1 MIPTS
6 RQYAESLDAP
16 KGFDGIM
23 VGAVAVGAAV
33 FNYPYRWMLRKSF
46 SLTMFFQIAC
56 MQVGSLLYSL
66 AQVANKLELVVAG
79 RLLGG
84 CGASVYPVYQFVA
97 EEVGKNKR
105 SEVISLIS
113 GFGKS
118 LGFALGPIFAAC
130 LAYVDFSIGE
140 MDVDKDTNP
149 GWIGE
154 FKSPAPSSPSTLW
167 LMRSLALARNPT
179 R

>member
-1 MIPTS
+1 M
-6 RQYAESLDAP
+6 
-16 KGFDGIM
+16 
-23 VGAVAVGAAV
+23 GAVAVGAAV

-46 SLTMFFQIAC
+46 SLTMFFQIIC

-118 LGFALGPIFAAC
+118 LGFALGPISAATF
-130 LAYVDFSIGE
+130 AYVDFSIGE

-149 GWIGE
+149 GWIG
-154 FKSPAPSSPSTLW
+154 KSHNPLDPSIAGRPRLSFFPKD
-167 LMRSLALARNPT
+167 RSLTHSLTRLLLAGS
-179 R
+179 